1 MDEKSLNKIADFI
14 HKYAPQYTDREKL
27 KEYILKHFEYKTAF
41 VGEENG
47 EITFVCRWN
56 IEGDTAVILDLY
68 IREDYRN
75 KNLVKQLLAK
85 GIWLFPMVKKI
96 KFERFVK
103 YGGRM
108 RELSVDKIFKI
119 NANKT
124 PNNL

>member
-1 MDEKSLNKIADFI
+1 LDEKSLNKIADFI
-14 HKYAPQYTDREKL
+14 TKYAPQYTDREKL
-27 KEYILKHFEYKTAF
+27 KEYILKHFEYRTAF

-56 IEGDTAVILDLY
+56 IEDEGRTATILDLY

-85 GIWLFPMVKKI
+85 GIWLFPMVKYI

-103 YGGRM
+103 GRPF
-108 RELSVDKIFKI
+108 RTLSVDRILKGKYAEAI
-119 NANKT
+119 
-124 PNNL
+124 